1 MTSANNSDLWQTG
14 NQRSPKTCQ
23 GHQQH
28 RWRSRTY
35 RLGPSSGAVLSGPA
49 STGTSHPL
57 EDMATCCHFG
67 ALDWLPA
74 PARMDVTPCLPSSSL
89 LSQVPPLGASQLQGA
104 RLLHTNHGSSSG
116 TATFEEG
123 TYLPT
128 NPYPCPMSTCC
139 LCQLLTFYT
148 KWPTV
153 TLFCN

>member
-1 MTSANNSDLWQTG
+1 MTSANNSNLWQTG
-14 NQRSPKTCQ
+14 NRRSPKTCQ

-104 RLLHTNHGSSSG
+104 RLLYTNHGQRLWNSYFWRGHLSAHES
-116 TATFEEG
+116 
-123 TYLPT
+123 LPLPHVHLLPLSTT
-128 NPYPCPMSTCC
+128 NFLYKVIHSDTI
-139 LCQLLTFYT
+139 L
-148 KWPTV
+148 
-153 TLFCN
+153 